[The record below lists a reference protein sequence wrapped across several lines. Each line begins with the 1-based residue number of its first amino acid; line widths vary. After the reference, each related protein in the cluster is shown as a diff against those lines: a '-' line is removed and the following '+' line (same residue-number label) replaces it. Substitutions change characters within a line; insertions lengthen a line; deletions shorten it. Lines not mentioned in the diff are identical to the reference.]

1 MSKESSSKPK
11 DKPKEE
17 HKPKK
22 PEVFYN
28 GK

>member
-1 MSKESSSKPK
+1 MSDKPK

-17 HKPKK
+17 HKPEK